1 MKKINATYKGLIT
14 GLSMVLASICIFW
27 LLGNFDNNFQ
37 YITYALYVAGILW
50 ALIDFKNSDAEKK
63 AFKDYFSNG
72 FKCFIVVTFIM
83 VLFTLVFTQVDAT
96 MKDQM
101 AVKYRSD
108 LASKGNYTPA
118 EIDTM
123 VQKAKDY
130 FNIMLTSMAIFG
142 YLIIGAMVSVIASL
156 FIIQQEKRQLNVS
169 SS

>member
-1 MKKINATYKGLIT
+1 
-14 GLSMVLASICIFW
+14 MVFASICIFM
-27 LLGNFDNNFQ
+27 LLGNFENNFQ
-37 YITYALYVAGILW
+37 YITYSLYVGGILW
-50 ALIDFKNSDAEKK
+50 ALLDFKNSDAEKK
-63 AFKDYFSNG
+63 GFKDYFSNG

-83 VLFTLVFTQVDAT
+83 VLFTLIFTQVDAT
-96 MKDQM
+96 LKDQM
-101 AVKYRSD
+101 AIKYRAD
-108 LASKGNYTPA
+108 LASKGNYTPV

-156 FIIQQEKRQLNVS
+156 FFIQQEKKQLNVS